1 MKHLFFYI
9 FFLFTTLVFCQ
20 KNPFTKLQ
28 FDKVIIYDFS
38 GGKGEED
45 FSIINE
51 KGKLAKSVTKQIVL
65 DKNTIML
72 LNQKLED
79 RKSFGAG
86 TASCFDP
93 HLGIVYYYKNK
104 PVAHIS
110 ICMDC
115 NRLRS
120 SKEIEVQKQGKNGKG
135 EDIYYTLDGMSKSFR
150 NYLNGLLKK
159 YNFSHQIKK

>member
-9 FFLFTTLVFCQ
+9 ILLFSTLAFCQ
-20 KNPFTKLQ
+20 NNPFTKLQ

-45 FSIINE
+45 YSIING
-51 KGKLAKSVTKQIVL
+51 KGKLAKSVIKEVTL
-65 DKNTIML
+65 DKNTITT
-72 LNQKLED
+72 LNQKLESK
-79 RKSFGAG
+79 KSYGAG
-86 TASCFDP
+86 TASCFEP

-115 NRLRS
+115 NRLES
-120 SKEIEVQKQGKNGKG
+120 SKDIVAQHQGKNGEGK
-135 EDIYYTLDGMSKSFR
+135 EVYYMLDGMSNSFR

-159 YNFSHQIKK
+159 YKFSHQIKK